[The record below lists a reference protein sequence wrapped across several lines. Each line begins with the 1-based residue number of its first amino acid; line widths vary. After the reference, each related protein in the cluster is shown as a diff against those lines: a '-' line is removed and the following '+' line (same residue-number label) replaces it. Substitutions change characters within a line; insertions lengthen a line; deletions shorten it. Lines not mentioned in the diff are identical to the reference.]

1 MKHKSKR
8 KKRIYDL
15 VASTLVYGL
24 GFIGVIILGIVI
36 TYVSVTG
43 LKLVKWDT
51 IIGDSQTINTN
62 VFLEDGPGI
71 YEATRSLDDDVYY
84 TESWGL
90 GLVNAIDREGHKIVE
105 VAYIH
110 PDSPFKNSLDKNNSD
125 EDGNPRIIEVKI
137 DTALQS
143 VIMDNFT
150 RFAFYTEG
158 AESIRDAMDQATQI
172 NDLTVQIV
180 GGGIRG
186 SIITTL
192 WMIVITLSLSVPV
205 GLATAIYF
213 NEFSKKSKFTSVI
226 RNLVDMLTGVPSIIY
241 GLLGAAI
248 FVPLLN
254 NIINTGGGSIYS
266 GALTMAVI
274 LLPTIIKSTE
284 EALKIIPDD
293 LRRGSLALGANQT
306 QTIFKVVLPNAT
318 PGILT
323 GILLG
328 IGRIMGESA
337 ALIFAVGAVI
347 KDDVILTERSSTLAV
362 HIWVIMG
369 GEAPNFEL
377 AAAIAIIILVVVF
390 VINFIVKIFAKKLQ
404 KNMNWG

>member
-1 MKHKSKR
+1 MKLKSKNQ
-8 KKRIYDL
+8 KYTYDRI
-15 VASTLVYGL
+15 ASALIYGF
-24 GFIGVIILGIVI
+24 GFIGVIILATVI
-36 TYVSVTG
+36 TYVTITG
-43 LKLVKWDT
+43 LNLVKWET
-51 IIGDSQTINTN
+51 ITGDSQTINTN
-62 VFLEDGPGI
+62 VYLEVGPGI
-71 YEATRSLDDDVYY
+71 YEKTVTLEENVYY
-84 TESWGL
+84 SVAWGI
-90 GLVNAIDREGHKIVE
+90 GLVDALDREGHKIVE

-110 PDSPFKNSLDKNNSD
+110 PESPFLTSLDKNNQDDNGDSI
-125 EDGNPRIIEVKI
+125 IIEVKKE
-137 DTALQS
+137 TSLQS

-150 RFAFYTEG
+150 RFAFYTDG
-158 AESIRDAMDQATQI
+158 AEVMRDQMNQATSI

-192 WMIVITLSLSVPV
+192 WMIVLTLILAVPIGV
-205 GLATAIYF
+205 ATAIYF
-213 NEFSKKSKFTSVI
+213 NEFSRKSQLTSII
-226 RNLVDMLTGVPSIIY
+226 RSLVDMLTGVPSIIY

-248 FVPLLN
+248 FIPLLN
-254 NIINTGGGSIYS
+254 NIINTGGGSVYS
-266 GALTMAVI
+266 GALTMSVI

-347 KDDVILTERSSTLAV
+347 KDDIILTERSSTLAV

-377 AAAIAIIILVVVF
+377 ASAIAIIILTVVF
-390 VINFIVKIFAKKLQ
+390 VINFIVKLFAKQLQ
-404 KNMNWG
+404 KNMNWS

>member
-1 MKHKSKR
+1 MKR
-8 KKRIYDL
+8 KSISKKKAYDRIT
-15 VASTLVYGL
+15 SFLVYAFGFMGVVIL
-24 GFIGVIILGIVI
+24 GMVII
-36 TYVSVTG
+36 YVTITG
-43 LKLVKWDT
+43 LSLVKWDT

-62 VFLEDGPGI
+62 VFLEVGPGN
-71 YEATRSLDDDVYY
+71 YEATIDLGDDIYY
-84 TESWGL
+84 TKSWGL
-90 GLVNAIDREGHKIVE
+90 GLVDATDREGHKIVE

-110 PDSPFKNSLDKNNSD
+110 PDSPFKNALDKNNQD
-125 EDGNPRIIEVKI
+125 ENGDPVIITVKK

-158 AESIRDAMDQATQI
+158 AETMSEQMDQATQI

-186 SIITTL
+186 SILTTL
-192 WMIVITLSLSVPV
+192 WMIVLTLALSVPIGV
-205 GLATAIYF
+205 STAIYF
-213 NEFSKKSKFTSVI
+213 NEFSRSTKLTSII
-226 RNLVDMLTGVPSIIY
+226 RSLVDMLTGVPSIIY

-254 NIINTGGGSIYS
+254 SIIGTGGGSIYS
-266 GALTMAVI
+266 GALTLAVI

-284 EALKIIPDD
+284 EALKVIPDD
-293 LRRGSLALGANQT
+293 LRRSSLALGANQT

-347 KDDVILTERSSTLAV
+347 KDDIILTERSSTLAV

-390 VINFIVKIFAKKLQ
+390 VINFIVKIFAKQIQ
-404 KNMNWG
+404 KNMNWS